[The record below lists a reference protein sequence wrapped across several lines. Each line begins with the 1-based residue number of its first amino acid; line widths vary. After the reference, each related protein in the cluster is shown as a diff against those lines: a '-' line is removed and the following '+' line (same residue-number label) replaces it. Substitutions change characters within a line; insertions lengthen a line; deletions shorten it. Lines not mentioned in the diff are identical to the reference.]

1 VFTDELANTSFKKY
15 MMDLMKTEV
24 ECRAAGYDMNGTR
37 CLEDYLSKLP
47 ESSSNEFTADC
58 QRFASRLKW
67 KIQAYKLNRDDPLDY
82 LGRQHP
88 WLKTAARNCRKVK
101 AALKQLNLFKK
112 GESKMNES

>member
-1 VFTDELANTSFKKY
+1 

-47 ESSSNEFTADC
+47 KSSSDIFVVYCTKFALKLEWIT
-58 QRFASRLKW
+58 QRYDLD
-67 KIQAYKLNRDDPLDY
+67 RDSPLDY

-88 WLKTAARNCRKVK
+88 WLETAARNCAK
-101 AALKQLNLFKK
+101 AYGAMRRVDLLKKE
-112 GESKMNES
+112 GSKMNES